1 MFRETLQTLACL
13 SVLAGTYS
21 LHMARDSYR
30 RPLDDL
36 DVLDITDNTPQ
47 LLKQHN
53 QQKIEQQ
60 QENDISIGHINL
72 HHSEPPRELQELFSG
87 SSPLDI
93 RLQQQQQQ
101 QNSQQS
107 QQQSQQHQNQNK
119 RGSTGNSGG
128 GGAVGNSVSTS
139 SGTQNLPT
147 VPHGM
152 ASQLMLRSARG
163 QRQYDVPQIGKFTRN
178 INNLL

>member
-53 QQKIEQQ
+53 QQKDE

-72 HHSEPPRELQELFSG
+72 HHSEPPRELQELFG
-87 SSPLDI
+87 ASSPLDI
-93 RLQQQQQQ
+93 RLQQP
-101 QNSQQS
+101 QQS
-107 QQQSQQHQNQNK
+107 QQPQLHQNQNK

-128 GGAVGNSVSTS
+128 SSVSN
-139 SGTQNLPT
+139 SGTQNLPA

-163 QRQYDVPQIGKFTRN
+163 QRQYDVPQIGE
-178 INNLL
+178 

>member
-36 DVLDITDNTPQ
+36 DALDITDNTPQ
-47 LLKQHN
+47 LLKHN
-53 QQKIEQQ
+53 QQKDEQ

-72 HHSEPPRELQELFSG
+72 HHSEPPRELQELFGG

-93 RLQQQQQQ
+93 RLQQQQP
-101 QNSQQS
+101 QQS
-107 QQQSQQHQNQNK
+107 QSQLHQNQNK

-128 GGAVGNSVSTS
+128 SSVSTP
-139 SGTQNLPT
+139 NLPA

-163 QRQYDVPQIGKFTRN
+163 QRQYDVPQIGE
-178 INNLL
+178 

>member
-47 LLKQHN
+47 LLKQHSPE
-53 QQKIEQQ
+53 KDEQ

-72 HHSEPPRELQELFSG
+72 HHSEPPRELQELFG
-87 SSPLDI
+87 RSSPLDI
-93 RLQQQQQQ
+93 RLQQQPQEY
-101 QNSQQS
+101 SQQS
-107 QQQSQQHQNQNK
+107 QNQQQHQNQIK
-119 RGSTGNSGG
+119 RGSTGNSG
-128 GGAVGNSVSTS
+128 GNSVSTS
-139 SGTQNLPT
+139 SGTQNLPA

-163 QRQYDVPQIGKFTRN
+163 QRQYDVPQIGE
-178 INNLL
+178 

>member
-47 LLKQHN
+47 LLKQHSP
-53 QQKIEQQ
+53 QKDEQ

-72 HHSEPPRELQELFSG
+72 HHSEPPRELQELFG
-87 SSPLDI
+87 GLSPLDI
-93 RLQQQQQQ
+93 RLQQQQQS
-101 QNSQQS
+101 SQQS
-107 QQQSQQHQNQNK
+107 QKQQQHQNQIK

-128 GGAVGNSVSTS
+128 SSVS
-139 SGTQNLPT
+139 SGTQNLPV

-163 QRQYDVPQIGKFTRN
+163 QRQYDVPQIGE
-178 INNLL
+178 